1 MFVVCAA
8 MCRVAIALVG
18 RYVASR
24 DRMIT
29 RPFQAPSSTLI
40 IPSRSVA
47 AATVGVLFGPLKKGA
62 LRPPY
67 RFIASPTRDNQYHR
81 QDVSGQHN
89 EYQSD
94 VLGLRVSLAC
104 DRPEQFDM
112 HINEDGNDTDVE

>member
-1 MFVVCAA
+1 
-8 MCRVAIALVG
+8 
-18 RYVASR
+18 
-24 DRMIT
+24 MIT

-47 AATVGVLFGPLKKGA
+47 AATIGVLFGPLKKGT
-62 LRPPY
+62 LRLPC
-67 RFIASPTRDNQYHR
+67 RFIASSTRDDQYHR

-94 VLGLRVSLAC
+94 VLGLRVPLAC

-112 HINEDGNDTDVE
+112 HINEGDNETDVE